1 MAKQPDILTKI
12 NRRTGMTVPEGYF
25 DDFVRRMQAQL
36 PERPAA
42 AVAVKPRGNLWYT
55 IRPYAYMAAMFAG
68 IWCMLH
74 IFNFMGTNDVDLSID
89 SHPVVAEALSND
101 TFVEE
106 YILPDY
112 NEADLYIQLYESG
125 VTLEDLQEGSDSL
138 DDEEF
143 IFDDIDY
150 SDIDIAIEAI
160 DEADDDPSLHVAQT
174 GKQQ

>member
-25 DDFVRRMQAQL
+25 DDFVRRMQAQI

-42 AVAVKPRGNLWYT
+42 TVAAKPRGNLWYT
-55 IRPYAYMAAMFAG
+55 LRPYVYMAAMFAG

-89 SHPVVAEALSND
+89 SHPIVAEALSND

-112 NEADLYIQLYESG
+112 DESDLFLQLYEAG
-125 VTLEDLQEGSDSL
+125 VTL
-138 DDEEF
+138 
-143 IFDDIDY
+143 DDIQQDSVLDADDPIYDY
-150 SDIDIAIEAI
+150 IDPRDIGMYI
-160 DEADDDPSLHVAQT
+160 DDMDDDPALDVAQT
-174 GKQQ
+174 GKPQ

>member
-1 MAKQPDILTKI
+1 MAKQLDILTKI

-25 DDFVRRMQAQL
+25 DDFVRRMQAQI

-42 AVAVKPRGNLWYT
+42 TVAAKPRGNLWYT
-55 IRPYAYMAAMFAG
+55 LRPYVYMVAMFAG

-89 SHPVVAEALSND
+89 SHPIVAEALSND

-112 NEADLYIQLYESG
+112 DESDLFLQLYEAG
-125 VTLEDLQEGSDSL
+125 VTLDEIQSDSIL
-138 DDEEF
+138 DDEDY

-150 SDIDIAIEAI
+150 HNIDMAIEGL
-160 DEADDDPSLHVAQT
+160 DDADYDPTLDVAQT
-174 GKQQ
+174 GKLQ